1 MLLAALIGG
10 LLVLNVDIAAPLVLA
25 AGLLALVS
33 LLTYR
38 ASRTSPE
45 WARSDTQS

>member
-1 MLLAALIGG
+1 MSYPLIVLLA
-10 LLVLNVDIAAPLVLA
+10 IAMGIQKAAVRQLA
-25 AGLLALVS
+25 VPVS

-45 WARSDTQS
+45 WARSATQS